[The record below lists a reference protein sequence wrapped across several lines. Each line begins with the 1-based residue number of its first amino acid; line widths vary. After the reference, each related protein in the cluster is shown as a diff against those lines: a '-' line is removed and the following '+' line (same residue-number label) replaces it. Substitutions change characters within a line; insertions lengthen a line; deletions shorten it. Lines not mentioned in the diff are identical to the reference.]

1 MNRAWLLTPA
11 LLALLPSGCSDDPPP
26 ARPVVTTHNAQ
37 NKKTPIGKNI
47 FFEVDSQTGQRRV
60 IVSSFVALREG
71 QLEGFLTRKGTK
83 THEYILA
90 TDSDAEDIHK
100 ALLAAG
106 AEAGSPVTFGP
117 GDKYTP
123 ANGSVI
129 KISAQYVKDGKL
141 VTVPAQQWIRNAITK
156 KVLEHKWVFGGSRLI
171 PDPEDEKKKPFY
183 GANEG
188 DFICVLNMPLAM
200 LDLPVKNPN
209 TDPEIGSR
217 VFEANT
223 EKIPQRGTRVDVILE
238 VAAPK
243 KEPAND
249 KSETETKDPPKR
261 LPAGE
266 PDGPRK
272 Q

>member
-1 MNRAWLLTPA
+1 MNRAWLLIPA

-26 ARPVVTTHNAQ
+26 VRPGAVATHNAQ
-37 NKKTPIGKNI
+37 SKRTPVGRNI
-47 FFEVDSQTGQRRV
+47 SFEVDSQTGQRRV
-60 IVSSFVALREG
+60 IVSAIVALREG

-90 TDSDAEDIHK
+90 TDSDAEEIHR
-100 ALLAAG
+100 ALIAAG

-123 ANGSVI
+123 ASGSVI

-141 VTVPAQQWIRNAITK
+141 ITVPAQQWIRNAVSK
-156 KVLEHKWVFGGSRLI
+156 KVLDHEWVFAGSRLI

-188 DFICVLNMPLAM
+188 DFICVCNMPLAL

-209 TDPEIGSR
+209 TDPEISSR

-238 VAAPK
+238 VVPAKQAPAKESDQKDSSTDPSDK
-243 KEPAND
+243 K
-249 KSETETKDPPKR
+249 
-261 LPAGE
+261 
-266 PDGPRK
+266 